1 MEILH
6 ALTEMASVAH
16 GGCIFCSNKGSGELI
31 KSAPDISSQ
40 ITQNF
45 ESYRAKRAN
54 KFIAYFQ
61 NKYAIIIY
69 CSNPEGLSLVFADCI
84 RVLFVLSRYSFR

>member
-31 KSAPDISSQ
+31 RSAPDISSQ
-40 ITQNF
+40 ITQYF

-61 NKYAIIIY
+61 NFTNTY
-69 CSNPEGLSLVFADCI
+69 EVEFAKDVAFYKI
-84 RVLFVLSRYSFR
+84 GDSVIVNMLLAG

>member
-40 ITQNF
+40 ITQYF

-54 KFIAYFQ
+54 KFIAYFFELQ
-61 NKYAIIIY
+61 G
-69 CSNPEGLSLVFADCI
+69 SLSVI
-84 RVLFVLSRYSFR
+84 FRQLQTDF